1 MRRILNLFFYF
12 LTNFE
17 KKMGELRPKTERKS
31 AAVKLVFWR
40 RAARLRRACGEQIS
54 ASLCKVHKAATECT
68 ARERPRLP
76 LRGLTFER
84 RLWRMQRERQAA
96 AVRKCE
102 SE

>member
-40 RAARLRRACGEQIS
+40 RAALCAANEARLRHMKHAFG
-54 ASLCKVHKAATECT
+54 V
-68 ARERPRLP
+68 
-76 LRGLTFER
+76 
-84 RLWRMQRERQAA
+84 
-96 AVRKCE
+96 
-102 SE
+102 

>member
-40 RAARLRRACGEQIS
+40 GRRGAALCAANEACLRHMKHAFG
-54 ASLCKVHKAATECT
+54 V
-68 ARERPRLP
+68 
-76 LRGLTFER
+76 
-84 RLWRMQRERQAA
+84 
-96 AVRKCE
+96 
-102 SE
+102 